1 MALVNTNDD
10 KFFDPTPKLKS
21 SPIPILF
28 VSFNYDDEYC
38 IHCGDKYTK
47 TPLKYINNFNYT
59 SGYQKYCKKCLS
71 SYISKIT
78 DNERYLDVYILTKNL
93 ECNEHEISREKVP
106 QNIQECCRN
115 CLEILCFKQIPV
127 NYCYNSYNVPS
138 GFYYNLY
145 KNMIESEKYCKLCG
159 KSFCQRTDY
168 EMKYFKL
175 CSDCYLISTECIE
188 STLTKKPIHI
198 IYLPWWHTDSEY
210 CLTTNIIFG
219 FTNHSQC
226 KKCKRV
232 SSVIITISDIASINS
247 GNSVLDDFL
256 INLRLDYLKT
266 AIKKLKNFG
275 ITGNFIPY
283 SLTTCIY
290 GHNFF
295 KRWYNILME
304 WIPYSQFTNVKE
316 VARGGFSIIYRA
328 TWLDGPMIGGEFKY
342 YRREMTERSSNETII
357 LKRFKNSQEISKH
370 FLNELKSNHHC
381 YDSYDS
387 MNHYINKTYGFTK
400 DPESDDYIIVMEYA
414 SGGDLHNFLQKN
426 FIKIT
431 WWNKISILRQISGGL
446 KIIHESNFIHRDFH
460 SGNILIDSSIQ
471 ENYRWRIGDLGLSQP
486 VNNTS
491 SNNEIYGVI
500 PYIAPEI
507 FRERPEITEDT
518 PECYAN
524 LMRSCWNSDPK
535 KRPTIFEIY
544 KIFDGWSFHRYYEK
558 QFKQAKMWN
567 TLFEQAEIKR
577 KKLIESGKLGP
588 KKSHPKAIYTS
599 RSLSFF
605 ISKCSSASSYSKTKN
620 LFLDSNRYLDY
631 TSKEL
636 DLDIDIESRPNVL
649 GIKRNIEEL
658 NVNSYGN
665 NDLMNKIKN
674 QKKLKIL

>member
-1 MALVNTNDD
+1 MALVNINDD
-10 KFFDPTPKLKS
+10 KSFDPTPKLKS

-28 VSFNYDDEYC
+28 VSFNYDDKYC
-38 IHCGDKYTK
+38 IYCGDKYIETLF
-47 TPLKYINNFNYT
+47 TRVSESYEIH
-59 SGYQKYCKKCLS
+59 QKYCKKCLS

-78 DNERYLDVYILTKNL
+78 DNKKYLDVYILTKNL
-93 ECNEHEISREKVP
+93 ECNEHEISRAKVP

-219 FTNHSQC
+219 FTNQSQC

-232 SSVIITISDIASINS
+232 SSVIINISDITRINS

-256 INLRLDYLKT
+256 INLRFDYLKET
-266 AIKKLKNFG
+266 VKELKNIG
-275 ITGNFIPY
+275 ITGYFIPY
-283 SLTTCIY
+283 SLATYIY

-295 KRWYNILME
+295 KRHYKILME

-328 TWLDGPMIGGEFKY
+328 TWLDGPMIGLHFGLKNILTET
-342 YRREMTERSSNETII
+342 TERNSNETII

-507 FRERPEITEDT
+507 FREDT

-524 LMRSCWNSDPK
+524 LMKSCWNSDPK
-535 KRPTIFEIY
+535 KRPTILDIFY
-544 KIFDGWSFHRYYEK
+544 KK
-558 QFKQAKMWN
+558 LFKQDKMWK
-567 TLFEQAEIKR
+567 TRFEQAEIKR

-599 RSLSFF
+599 SSLSFF

-620 LFLDSNRYLDY
+620 LFLDSNVYLDY

-636 DLDIDIESRPNVL
+636 DLDIDIESSNIL

-658 NVNSYGN
+658 NVNSNGN